1 VSDLLTWSAGLPEV
15 THLAGSVVL
24 QEGVV
29 HGLLFVLVDGAVEV
43 SRMGIPITVVDHPG
57 AIFGEMSALI
67 GGPATATVT
76 AVRDS
81 RLRRSDDPHGFLGS
95 HPGVGNAVATV
106 LARRLDTITRYLMD
120 LRSQYADHGQNLA
133 MVDTVLESLRHH
145 QVRDV
150 DPGSDR
156 QREAPY

>member
-1 VSDLLTWSAGLPEV
+1 
-15 THLAGSVVL
+15 
-24 QEGVV
+24 
-29 HGLLFVLVDGAVEV
+29 
-43 SRMGIPITVVDHPG
+43 
-57 AIFGEMSALI
+57 MSALI
-67 GGPATATVT
+67 GSPATATAT

-81 RLRRSDDPHGFLGS
+81 RLRPPTARTASSARTPGWGTPSRRCWPAASTRS
-95 HPGVGNAVATV
+95 
-106 LARRLDTITRYLMD
+106 TRYLMD

-145 QVRDV
+145 QERDV

>member
-1 VSDLLTWSAGLPEV
+1 
-15 THLAGSVVL
+15 
-24 QEGVV
+24 
-29 HGLLFVLVDGAVEV
+29 
-43 SRMGIPITVVDHPG
+43 
-57 AIFGEMSALI
+57 
-67 GGPATATVT
+67 
-76 AVRDS
+76 
-81 RLRRSDDPHGFLGS
+81 
-95 HPGVGNAVATV
+95 VGNAVATV